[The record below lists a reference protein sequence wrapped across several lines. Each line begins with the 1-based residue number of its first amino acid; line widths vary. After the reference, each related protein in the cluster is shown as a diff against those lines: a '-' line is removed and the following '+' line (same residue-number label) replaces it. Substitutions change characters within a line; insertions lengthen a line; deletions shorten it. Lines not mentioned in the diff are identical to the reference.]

1 MRRAFYLSG
10 RVVAIGLITLET
22 LPMKKILL
30 SLTLVFALV
39 APMSATAAIK
49 AGTSCKKVGQTS
61 TYAGK
66 KYTCVKSGKKLVW
79 NKGVTIAKPTPAATP
94 TPTPTPVATPTPTPT
109 PTVEPSPIATPTPT
123 PSPTSTPTPTQRPT
137 TAPTAIPFYSGGPGS
152 QLSTPSSFELP
163 ITPQPSNQF
172 NLKLWVY
179 DPNDQKKSLGS
190 PGIWFNKDNQGWQ
203 FLNGNPDGTVFG
215 SWVTGKYVFDTV
227 EPSVAQSSI
236 YPRRTYSA
244 TVSEA
249 GKLTLSNLSPNSAGF
264 YTVTTFFVDPK
275 SATNYQPLSKCQ
287 LQDKDNNNALSVGFP
302 RVKDRL
308 KNEGVI
314 KGIFVPVD
322 FLDLKGSGNPA
333 TVYLEMAQGLND
345 YYQKVS
351 SGKVSFQ
358 IEILADYVH
367 LPFDSTKHNLGA
379 WNGGNPNSY
388 WEEAI
393 AAADQYVDYSK
404 FDVVY
409 VLSPTNI
416 LSSSIAYGP
425 AFPKLVVTA
434 DGDIKNGTFSGADA
448 YQNFPGA
455 SWKWIAHE
463 TGHLFGLHDLYTIAP
478 QAQTFGSWDLMS
490 LNWSNKAIE
499 LSSWNRYISGW
510 LGENEIECLL
520 PDEIQ
525 IKEKEVQLIPLV
537 FQKTGIKASFIKLSP
552 TRVLVAEY
560 RKTGGLDVIPD
571 NEEGVLI
578 YTVDMDT
585 ETIKGGW
592 QVKRRVGSVKDD
604 FTDAALRAGDKITV
618 DGITVEVIE
627 SSENQARVKFSKP

>member
-308 KNEGVI
+308 KNEGII

-463 TGHLFGLHDLYTIAP
+463 TGHLFGLHDLYTISP
-478 QAQTFGSWDLMS
+478 QSPTFGSWDLMS
-490 LNWSNKAIE
+490 LNWSKKAIE

-510 LGENEIECLL
+510 LGENEVECLS
-520 PDEIQ
+520 PEDFQ
-525 IKEKEVQLIPLV
+525 IKEREVQLVPLV
-537 FQKTGIKASFIKLSP
+537 EQKNGIRATFVKLSP
-552 TRVLVAEY
+552 TRVLVAEF
-560 RKTGGLDVIPD
+560 RKTGGLDVIPSS
-571 NEEGVLI
+571 EEGVLV

-592 QVKRRVGSVKDD
+592 QVKRREGSVRDD
-604 FTDAALRAGDKITV
+604 FTDAALRAGDKVTV
-618 DGITVEVIE
+618 DGVRVEVL
-627 SSENQARVKFSKP
+627 STSETQAKLKFSKS